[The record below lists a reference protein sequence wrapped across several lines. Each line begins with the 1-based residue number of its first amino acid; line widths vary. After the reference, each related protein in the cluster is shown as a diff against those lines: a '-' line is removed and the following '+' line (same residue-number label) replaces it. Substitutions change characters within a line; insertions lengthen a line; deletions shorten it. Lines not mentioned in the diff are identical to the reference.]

1 MRLIENFNNWNRLY
15 ESAQANKGI
24 QPLNEATIGETL
36 MSMITS
42 AKNAATVRSKYK
54 KLKQAEYASKLS
66 AEQEQIDMDLN
77 KDEAWDAA
85 ETEAKEKLND
95 AIKTKLE
102 AVPDAAKKKII
113 GPELRKKRD
122 EQLLL
127 LKTNFDKRYATQKEI
142 AKKKAEKETEEIA
155 AAIKEVTDL
164 SIENDFLK
172 KKTAEFI
179 STVDFDEELNYLNK
193 STEQEL
199 AASED
204 PDQQAKAEKRLADG
218 AKRIKAEKTKE
229 LAASKKETDDALAAQ
244 EEKLASAD
252 ERTKESVERL
262 KNVFDAMSKYQ
273 EAADKYIAAPDD
285 ENSATAIANAKKALS
300 DAEDKIG
307 KKVMIDTGLGTED
320 DWEEA
325 KAKLTASVDDL
336 RSQYKEDLAGLVQKK
351 EPKKKET
358 KTEEPE
364 KEEPKKEEPKSRE
377 LTDKEKESLT
387 KAEAGLT
394 KATEAGDTDKI
405 KRYED
410 LIKSIKDTKKLGESL
425 DIAMIDEALKSIDA
439 MNYITESIASR
450 FKRAMDLKG
459 PRY

>member
-1 MRLIENFNNWNRLY
+1 MKLIKNFDTWNRLY
-15 ESAQANKGI
+15 ESAKTEGSL
-24 QPLNEATIGETL
+24 QPLNEALTIGETL

-42 AKNAATVRSKYK
+42 AKNAAVVRSKYK

-77 KDEAWDAA
+77 KGEAWDAA

-127 LKTNFDKRYATQKEI
+127 LKTNFDKRYVTLKNV
-142 AKKKAEKETEEIA
+142 AKKKAEKETAEIA

-172 KKTAEFI
+172 KKTAEFT
-179 STVDFDEELNYLNK
+179 STVDFDEELNYLDK

-204 PDQQAKAEKRLADG
+204 PDQQAEAEKRLADG

-229 LAASKKETDDALAAQ
+229 LAASKEATDAALKAQ

-273 EAADKYIAAPDD
+273 EAADKYIANPDD
-285 ENSATAIANAKKALS
+285 ENSDAIANAKKALS

-336 RSQYKEDLAGLVQKK
+336 RSQYKEDLAGLVKK
-351 EPKKKET
+351 AAPKA
-358 KTEEPE
+358 
-364 KEEPKKEEPKSRE
+364 
-377 LTDKEKESLT
+377 KEKVPPPPPPPTPIVNSYT
-387 KAEAGLT
+387 PNVSGSHH
-394 KATEAGDTDKI
+394 I
-405 KRYED
+405 
-410 LIKSIKDTKKLGESL
+410 S
-425 DIAMIDEALKSIDA
+425 
-439 MNYITESIASR
+439 ESIATR
-450 FKRAMDLKG
+450 FKRAMDQKG
-459 PRY
+459 PRL